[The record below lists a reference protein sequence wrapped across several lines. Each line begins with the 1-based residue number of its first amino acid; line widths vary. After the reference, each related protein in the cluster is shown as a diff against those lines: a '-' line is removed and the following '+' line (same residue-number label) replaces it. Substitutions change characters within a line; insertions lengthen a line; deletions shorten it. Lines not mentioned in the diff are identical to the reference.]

1 MFKLISVDEWLQEE
15 SGLFFVLII
24 VEQRLLS
31 LVRSES
37 SQVQSIDTEPVT
49 YSDTIVVMSFSLGY
63 LCINI
68 IVNNSLV
75 NITRGDL
82 SMINLEENIVVL
94 NFLNDVAPEAP

>member
-49 YSDTIVVMSFSLGY
+49 HSDTIVVMSFSLGY

>member
-82 SMINLEENIVVL
+82 SMINLEENSVVL
-94 NFLNDVAPEAP
+94 NLNDVAPGAP